1 MTTNLQFIVPQISNG
16 YAYILDNQ
24 THKRYPIKRINKP
37 SSRFSNAHW
46 LKSSSYKNLKLKVAP
61 TIEVDTQIRGDIH
74 FNVYENK
81 IIIPKDLN
89 YARRLS

>member
-24 THKRYPIKRINKP
+24 THKQYPIKRINTP
-37 SSRFSNAHW
+37 ASRFSKAHW
-46 LKSSSYKNLKLKVAP
+46 LKASSYNNLKLKVAP

-81 IIIPKDLN
+81 IIIPKDLS

>member
-37 SSRFSNAHW
+37 FSRFSKAHW
-46 LKSSSYKNLKLKVAP
+46 LTASSYKSLKLKDAP
-61 TIEVDTQIRGDIH
+61 TIELDIQILGDIH

-81 IIIPKDLN
+81 IIIPKDLS